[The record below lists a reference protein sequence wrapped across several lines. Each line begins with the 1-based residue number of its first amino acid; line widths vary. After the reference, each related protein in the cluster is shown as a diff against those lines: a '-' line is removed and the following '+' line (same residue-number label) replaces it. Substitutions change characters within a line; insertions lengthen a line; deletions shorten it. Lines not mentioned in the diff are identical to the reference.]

1 MRALVTGGAG
11 FVGTNLIKRLLKD
24 GHDVLS
30 VDNYSTGKKENEQDG
45 CTYYNADLSDSSWS
59 NLYRV
64 CLCEVSCDCKMESV
78 DIIFHLA
85 ALPRI
90 VPSFKKP
97 VDTFK
102 SGPMTTINVLEWAR
116 HWETPVIYAGSSS
129 VTGDVYANP
138 YTFTKWQNEHL
149 LELYNKIYEL
159 PTSICR
165 FYNVYGEHQASE
177 GSYCNVLGIFQRQF
191 SNGEPLT
198 ITGDGEQRRDF
209 TYVGDIVDGLVRC
222 GEAHLDVW
230 GNKDVNG
237 QSFEL
242 GNGNNR
248 SINELAEAFGDYP
261 TEYIDARPGEMRET
275 LNTDTKAQD
284 VLGWKPNGDII
295 KFIKENYILE
305 K

>member
-1 MRALVTGGAG
+1 MRVLVTGGVG

-24 GHDVLS
+24 GHEVLS
-30 VDNYSTGKKENEQDG
+30 VDNYSTGKKENEQEG
-45 CTYYNADLSDSSWS
+45 CEYHYRDLSESGWWS
-59 NLYRV
+59 LSGSCY
-64 CLCEVSCDCKMESV
+64 CQLSCDCQIEPV
-78 DIIFHLA
+78 DIIYHLA

-90 VPSFKKP
+90 VPSFEKP

-102 SGPMTTINVLEWAR
+102 SGPMATINVLDWAK
-116 HWETPVIYAGSSS
+116 HTKTPVIYAGSSS

-149 LELYNKIYEL
+149 IELYNKL
-159 PTSICR
+159 FDVPTSICR
-165 FYNVYGEHQASE
+165 FYNVYGEHQANE

-222 GEAHLDVW
+222 ADKHLESTFWWVD
-230 GNKDVNG
+230 GK
-237 QSFEL
+237 SFEL
-242 GNGNNR
+242 GNGDNR

-261 TEYIDARPGEMRET
+261 TEYIDGRPGEMRET
-275 LNTDTKAQD
+275 LNTDTKAFD
-284 VLGWKPNGDII
+284 VLGWRPTGDII
-295 KFIKENYILE
+295 KFIKENYLLV